1 MATGRR
7 RNIYKI
13 LNPYDGYDGR
23 AGGCEV
29 EGRLVIGGRVGAA
42 LQVQRQHL
50 RIHQARFDT
59 ARESKCQIFKG
70 NL

>member
-1 MATGRR
+1 MMDT
-7 RNIYKI
+7 I
-13 LNPYDGYDGR
+13 R
-23 AGGCEV
+23 AFGE
-29 EGRLVIGGRVGAA
+29 RLVIGGRVGERA